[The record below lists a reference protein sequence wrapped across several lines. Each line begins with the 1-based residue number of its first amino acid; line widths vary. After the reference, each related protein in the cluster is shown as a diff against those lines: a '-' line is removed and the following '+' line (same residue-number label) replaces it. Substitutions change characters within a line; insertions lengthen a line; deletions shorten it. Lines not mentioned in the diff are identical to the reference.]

1 MPQSIECRRAQY
13 LIGERLP
20 PFGEVQVAGDD
31 GGAALVAL
39 GNEVVEHLI
48 VGLAHWL
55 EAEVVDDDQRCLHQV
70 LEPPLEAVG
79 GPRCVQGAQELA
91 LGGEQHVV
99 ALPHRAVTDGLCTVA
114 FTGATG
120 GQGPGS
126 AGFAT

>member
-55 EAEVVDDDQRCLHQV
+55 EAEIETLEAERADLTRQRADTPQKIRVAERGEDQK
-70 LEPPLEAVG
+70 LEPCHPVSG
-79 GPRCVQGAQELA
+79 CCS
-91 LGGEQHVV
+91 
-99 ALPHRAVTDGLCTVA
+99 T
-114 FTGATG
+114 
-120 GQGPGS
+120 
-126 AGFAT
+126 